1 MDAVFA
7 SADDATLLAASANG
21 ERAAFAVFYRRH
33 LPPVVAVLARETRD
47 RELAADLAA
56 EVFAAALIGAGGYRP
71 QHVSALPWLVA
82 IARNKAADSVR
93 RGQAESRARRRL
105 GMSREPVDDADL
117 ERVDELAG
125 RGERLLGLVSQLPD
139 EQRAAVRARVID
151 ELEYDEIALM
161 TGASEQA
168 LRQRV
173 SRALARLRRQ
183 SQESSR

>member
-1 MDAVFA
+1 MRVAFE
-7 SADDATLLAASANG
+7 SADDATLLAATSSG

-33 LPPVVAVLARETRD
+33 LPPVVAVLARETQD
-47 RELAADLAA
+47 RELAADLTA
-56 EVFAAALIGAGGYRP
+56 EVFAAALIGAGRYRR
-71 QHVSALPWLVA
+71 QHASALPWLVA

-105 GMSREPVDDADL
+105 GIPNEPIDDGDL

-125 RGERLLGLVSQLPD
+125 QGERLLGLVSQLPED
-139 EQRAAVRARVID
+139 QRAAIQARVID
-151 ELEYDEIALM
+151 ELDYDEIASM

-168 LRQRV
+168 VRQRV
-173 SRALARLRRQ
+173 SRGLARLRKQ